1 MLTKVRV
8 DSASAI
14 DLNIKNAT
22 TKDSLLIRKITG
34 LNPAEVS
41 TFIGEYAADGGTYQ
55 GRRVQKRN
63 VVLTIDIN
71 PNQALG
77 ETVDGLRTKLYKQF
91 YDPSIDSDAVKLKL
105 YDSSDLVRYVIGY
118 TDKTETDPFDQENTC
133 QISMVCPDPY
143 IRNDE
148 LTTYADISAYAV
160 LPITYNGT
168 AETGF
173 YMSVKIMAYTPKL
186 IVELDNKLMTLE
198 RDFYPGDIVDIDT
211 NRGEKSIT
219 LTSPLTG
226 TSSILSSF
234 SESSVWHFL
243 HNKSSVISVYGTS
256 QSDLIGGITTLQFRE
271 AYWGI

>member
-256 QSDLIGGITTLQFRE
+256 QSDLIGGIATLQFRE